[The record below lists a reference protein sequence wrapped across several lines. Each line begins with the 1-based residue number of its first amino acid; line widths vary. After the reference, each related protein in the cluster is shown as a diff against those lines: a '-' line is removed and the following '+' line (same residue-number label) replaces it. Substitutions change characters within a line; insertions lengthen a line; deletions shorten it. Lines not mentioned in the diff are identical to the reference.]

1 MMPRPPGLGHS
12 PLHAAA
18 QGRRHPSVTLHPA
31 THLLKTRPNQPP
43 PDLLQGEAAR
53 ATVRNQGPAPPLPA
67 REQESSGHCPA
78 SDGRRRV
85 ACRLA
90 LASQPPRSATPQEM
104 GGMWDPNLGN
114 SNFWAFVVPMGYIM
128 ACLNHADPEN
138 WNVFLLI

>member
-18 QGRRHPSVTLHPA
+18 QGRRRPSVTLRPA

-43 PDLLQGEAAR
+43 PNLLQGEATR
-53 ATVRNQGPAPPLPA
+53 ATVRNQGPAPLRPA

-90 LASQPPRSATPQEM
+90 LASQPPHSATPQEM
-104 GGMWDPNLGN
+104 GGMWDPNFGKFKFLGFRGPDRVYN
-114 SNFWAFVVPMGYIM
+114 GPYQS
-128 ACLNHADPEN
+128 
-138 WNVFLLI
+138 LLIQRIGMFSS